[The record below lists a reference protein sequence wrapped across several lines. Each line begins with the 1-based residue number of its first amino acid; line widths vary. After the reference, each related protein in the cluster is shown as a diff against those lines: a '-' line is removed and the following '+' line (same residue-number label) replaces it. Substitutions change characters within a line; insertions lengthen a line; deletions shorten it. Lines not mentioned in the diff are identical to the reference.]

1 MKSDLVQ
8 KLRTWKG
15 RALTH
20 VVLNEAADEI
30 ERLRKRES
38 ELLEQVG
45 KMHAELRKAYA
56 LHDVLLE
63 RIRDREL
70 DG

>member
-1 MKSDLVQ
+1 MKTKVDLVE

-30 ERLRKRES
+30 ERLRKGAALWKNAAEMY
-38 ELLEQVG
+38 ELG
-45 KMHAELRKAYA
+45 DITFAERLVDEARRA
-56 LHDVLLE
+56 
-63 RIRDREL
+63 R
-70 DG
+70 

>member
-1 MKSDLVQ
+1 MKSELVQ

-15 RALTH
+15 KALTH

-30 ERLRKRES
+30 ERLRRREV
-38 ELLEQVG
+38 ELLRQVET
-45 KMHAELRKAYA
+45 MRAELNKAYA
-56 LHDVLLE
+56 IHDVLLE
-63 RIRDREL
+63 RIREKEL